1 MMRVMRRAL
10 ALVTSV
16 ALCGCSFVFVHGP
29 KPPPAP
35 QSDCTS
41 SRVVPI
47 LDGVATG
54 LFAVFAI
61 YAAVTDD
68 AGYRSNFCDQFDSS
82 CTPPARALTVTTS
95 AVIAAVAGVSAYVGR
110 DRVNECQAAN
120 YAPVV
125 APAPTSPTAPPAPD
139 PATNAPAPTPN
150 PTITPTPA
158 PTPTPTTKPTPTPTP
173 TKPTPTKPKPGTGS
187 GDLPIPPSGLPVPG
201 AT

>member
-1 MMRVMRRAL
+1 MMRVMRRAV

-41 SRVVPI
+41 SRLVPI

-61 YAAVTDD
+61 YSAVTND
-68 AGYRSNFCDQFDSS
+68 ADYRSNFCDQFDSS
-82 CTPPARALTVTTS
+82 CTPPARAVTITTS
-95 AVIAAVAGVSAYVGR
+95 LVIAAAAGVSAYVGR
-110 DRVNECQAAN
+110 DRVNACQAAN

-125 APAPTSPTAPPAPD
+125 PSPSPSPPTPMPT
-139 PATNAPAPTPN
+139 PTPN
-150 PTITPTPA
+150 PTPNPTK
-158 PTPTPTTKPTPTPTP
+158 TSPTP
-173 TKPTPTKPKPGTGS
+173 TKPNAGS
-187 GDLPIPPSGLPVPG
+187 GSGELPIPPSGLPVPG
-201 AT
+201 GT